1 MFVCAKTGKNVTR
14 IKQADVNLLGYPLN
28 WNYSVD
34 IQRNDLYYYESKY
47 DTKTPAMTYSF
58 TTIGWREI
66 NEAAKTLQ
74 YFRKSYQDYVIQPFK
89 VKNLFIFV
97 FL

>member
-1 MFVCAKTGKNVTR
+1 MSK

-34 IQRNDLYYYESKY
+34 IQRNDLYYYEQKFSER
-47 DTKTPAMTYSF
+47 TPAMTYSF
-58 TTIGWREI
+58 LTVGWREI
-66 NEAAKTLQ
+66 NEPAKTLQ

-89 VKNLFIFV
+89 VPIIF
-97 FL
+97 LLISTIN